1 MQELV
6 NKKIV
11 FGIVVL
17 YGFETKNFFASG
29 LYEKLSKEYKV
40 VVLRRNFP
48 TKNFTEYIEKYNLDV
63 VQLDQKVAKKR
74 LRSEALFLASRRARQ
89 RINNVENFNYFKT
102 DRERRISDY
111 ILGSRLLYDI
121 FGMRAKVDV
130 SKYYYDNN
138 LEEIYHTQGITDL
151 IIAGYSSPESIALAT
166 TARRNGRN
174 VWLVIN
180 SWKDF
185 YVNGLIPFTPTKTF
199 VWSQHMKEQLLL
211 LNTQISSSDVIVSG
225 NPSFDRFFKCKP
237 LHTKA
242 YYGEKYNFNPKRP
255 LILYSMISPKAYE
268 HEKESIELINQKLI
282 TLYPNEK
289 QRPVIVLRRNPI
301 DETSA
306 DEKYFSSSN
315 VCYADNYFEG
325 SYENAVFVQLYEG
338 EMEWMDLLYHA
349 DININVAS
357 TVTLEALM
365 MKTPVINIEFKADG
379 DRDEQLSRYAEAPFY
394 KFLHHRKDIVIA
406 QTIDMCIEAIDRF
419 LTHDDI
425 IIEDVKPIL
434 DGFDGKATQRILKE
448 ITHG

>member
-1 MQELV
+1 MQESV
-6 NKKIV
+6 NKKRV

-17 YGFETKNFFASG
+17 HGFETKNFFASG
-29 LYEKLSKEYKV
+29 LYEKLSEEYKV
-40 VVLRRNFP
+40 VVLRQNFP
-48 TKNFTEYIEKYNLDV
+48 TKNFIEYIDKYNLDV
-63 VQLDQKVAKKR
+63 VELDQQVAKKR
-74 LRSEALFLASRRARQ
+74 LRSEALFLASMRARQ

-111 ILGSRLLYDI
+111 ILGSRLLHDI

-166 TARRNGRN
+166 TAIRNGRN

-199 VWSQHMKEQLLL
+199 VWSQQMKEQLLL
-211 LNTQISSSDVIVSG
+211 LNSHISSSDVIVSG
-225 NPSFDRFFKCKP
+225 NPSFDRFFKFKP
-237 LHTKA
+237 LRTKA

-268 HEKESIELINQKLI
+268 YEKESIELINQKLVV
-282 TLYPNEK
+282 LYPDEI

-301 DETSA
+301 DETFV
-306 DEKYFSSSN
+306 DETYFSDNN
-315 VCYADNYFEG
+315 VRYADNYFEG
-325 SYENAVFVQLYEG
+325 NYENAVFVQLNEG
-338 EMEWMDLLYHA
+338 EKEWMDLLYHA
-349 DININVAS
+349 DINMNVAS

-365 MKTPVINIEFKADG
+365 MKTPVINIEFDAKG
-379 DRDEQLSRYAEAPFY
+379 GRNEQLGRYAEAPFY
-394 KFLHHRKDIVIA
+394 EPLHNRGDVVIA
-406 QTIDMCIEAIDRF
+406 ETLTVCMDAIDRF
-419 LTHDDI
+419 LIHDV
-425 IIEDVKPIL
+425 IIEDLEAIL
-434 DGFDGKATQRILKE
+434 GSFDGQATRQIIKE
-448 ITHG
+448 INNG